1 LSCTKSKS
9 KSIFLNA
16 YLLQLSKKCPL
27 SSSKTFGWITNKP
40 SIGVLIISI
49 FYFLIFQKPN
59 IEKSAAINQIK
70 VNNNC
75 SFANKILIMKKVN
88 LLIVSIALILS
99 SCNNANYKTPETEM
113 EKVSYSLGVNVA
125 TGVKAQGIESL
136 DINAISKAI
145 NDVFEGNDLDISEEE
160 SMQVLQEYF
169 GKIAAEKQAKS
180 SEVGIAFLAENAT
193 KEGVTTTESGL
204 QYEILSSGDGA
215 KPNATD
221 QVTVHYHGMLTDGTV
236 FDSSVDRGEPATFPV
251 NGVIPGW
258 VEALQ
263 LMSVGDKWK
272 LTIPSE
278 LAYGDRGAGGLI
290 GPGATLVFEVE
301 LLGINN

>member
-1 LSCTKSKS
+1 
-9 KSIFLNA
+9 
-16 YLLQLSKKCPL
+16 
-27 SSSKTFGWITNKP
+27 
-40 SIGVLIISI
+40 
-49 FYFLIFQKPN
+49 
-59 IEKSAAINQIK
+59 
-70 VNNNC
+70 
-75 SFANKILIMKKVN
+75 MKKVN

-160 SMQVLQEYF
+160 SMQVWQEYF

-180 SEVGIAFLAENAT
+180 SEVGIAFLAENAA

>member
-1 LSCTKSKS
+1 
-9 KSIFLNA
+9 
-16 YLLQLSKKCPL
+16 
-27 SSSKTFGWITNKP
+27 
-40 SIGVLIISI
+40 
-49 FYFLIFQKPN
+49 
-59 IEKSAAINQIK
+59 
-70 VNNNC
+70 
-75 SFANKILIMKKVN
+75 MKKVN